1 MPSFT
6 SVVPPE
12 TVHDL
17 GTVDYL
23 VVGAGAASMAFID
36 TLLKSQPKLKIAIV
50 DKNDRPGLPRLGY
63 YFSVVCKVL
72 IVLLR

>member
-12 TVHDL
+12 AMHDL

-50 DKNDRPGLPRLGY
+50 RQLGI
-63 YFSVVCKVL
+63 FRVFFFLFFVREL
-72 IVLLR
+72 

>member
-12 TVHDL
+12 AVHDL

-23 VVGAGAASMAFID
+23 VVGAGAASMGG
-36 TLLKSQPKLKIAIV
+36 Q
-50 DKNDRPGLPRLGY
+50 GGGPRRGA
-63 YFSVVCKVL
+63 
-72 IVLLR
+72 RHQNA